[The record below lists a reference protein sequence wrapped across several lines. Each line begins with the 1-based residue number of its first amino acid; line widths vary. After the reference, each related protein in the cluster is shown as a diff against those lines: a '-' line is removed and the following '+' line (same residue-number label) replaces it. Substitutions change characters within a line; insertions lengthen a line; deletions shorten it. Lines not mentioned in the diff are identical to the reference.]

1 MNFFKTLHD
10 ALTTDDINTK
20 EDLTGQ
26 CFSYCTKNII
36 EKYLNFTPVI
46 FDKPSYFNKCNIVD
60 PRELPKRN
68 HLDTDEGLAA
78 LVHAITHIEYSA
90 IDLALDAVYRFYE
103 MPDQFKLDWLEVA
116 LEEIRHFKMLNSILE
131 ELGYKYG
138 DFDVHQGYFD
148 ISRQTDSNALE
159 RMAVVPRYY
168 EASGLDVNP
177 QILVKLDNKRK
188 VPIVK
193 KIIDALHVILDEE
206 IAHVG
211 KGDKWFKFLCDKY
224 ELDHSVYFDILS
236 KYELTKKHRPHIN
249 VKARKMAG
257 FSCDEIKQLGAKEC
271 N

>member
-1 MNFFKTLHD
+1 MNFFETLHN
-10 ALTTDDINTK
+10 ALLSDDIDTK
-20 EDLTGQ
+20 EDLASQ

-36 EKYLNFTPVI
+36 EKPLNFTPVV
-46 FDKPSYFNKCNIVD
+46 FDKPSYFNKCSIVN
-60 PRELPKRN
+60 PKLLPKRN
-68 HLDTDEGLAA
+68 HLDTDEGLAT

-103 MPDQFKLDWLEVA
+103 MPKEFKLDWLEVA

-148 ISRQTDSNALE
+148 ISRQTDSSSLE

-177 QILVKLDNKRK
+177 QILIKLDNKRK
-188 VPIVK
+188 IPIVK
-193 KIIDALHVILDEE
+193 KIIDALHIILDDE
-206 IAHVG
+206 ISHVG
-211 KGDKWFKFLCDKY
+211 KGDKWFKFLCDKNN
-224 ELDHSVYFDILS
+224 LNHSIYFDILDRF
-236 KYELTKKHRPHIN
+236 ELIKKHRPHIN

-271 N
+271 S